1 MMRLQVDGWQFKNG
15 VVEERRESVETGNS
29 VERGVDWSRVER
41 LLELARSAHRAEL
54 SPERRE
60 RIRARLLERL
70 EQNRRRRRLARA
82 FAAGASMVLLAGL
95 LVRLFN
101 GGLPWLERSGPEI
114 AGKRSTQEKLVVE

>member
-1 MMRLQVDGWQFKNG
+1 M
-15 VVEERRESVETGNS
+15 ETGNR

-60 RIRARLLERL
+60 RIRGRLLERL
-70 EQNRRRRRLARA
+70 EQNRRRRRMVRT

-95 LVRLFN
+95 LVRLYS
-101 GGLPWLERSGPEI
+101 GGLPSFGRSGAEI
-114 AGKRSTQEKLVVE
+114 AGKRQTQHQRLVE

>member
-1 MMRLQVDGWQFKNG
+1 VD
-15 VVEERRESVETGNS
+15 SL
-29 VERGVDWSRVER
+29 ERGVDWSRVER

-70 EQNRRRRRLARA
+70 EQNRRRRRMARV

-95 LVRLFN
+95 LLRLVS
-101 GGLPWLERSGPEI
+101 GGLPWVGRSGAEI
-114 AGKRSTQEKLVVE
+114 AGKRQTQQLVVE